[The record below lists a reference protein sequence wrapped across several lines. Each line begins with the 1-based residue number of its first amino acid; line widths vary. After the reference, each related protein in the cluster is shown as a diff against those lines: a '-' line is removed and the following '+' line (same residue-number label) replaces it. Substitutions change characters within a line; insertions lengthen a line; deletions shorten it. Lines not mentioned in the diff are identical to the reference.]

1 MFVSDYL
8 GYAGAAIVGGVGVAM
23 LVVARWLPD
32 WVRYGAM
39 SLLSVGIGCADMLYS
54 RLPDVE
60 TFAHDREWWCGELVD
75 ITENDHGSHLV
86 VRLDSITDRQRVDA
100 LVHVSFD
107 VVPDVVPGDV
117 VRFHADL
124 EAPRGDGIPDIP
136 DYGQLLAR
144 RGIVLTGFADDVAI
158 VGHRSSWR
166 DVAWRVRTGASSL
179 LLRSG
184 LSSSTCSFLMAVL
197 VGDDDWLT
205 QDTRDTFSTAGVAH
219 VLSLSGLHVGIIIM
233 MLTLV
238 LMPVGLLWD
247 WRLRCG
253 VIIVALWGYALLTG
267 MSASVTRAAL
277 MASMVCG
284 GIILQRPYVS
294 FNGMLMA
301 ALLILVVAPQQLFL
315 PGFQLSF
322 LAVGCILLLMPVVAK
337 LTRPLPRAMQ
347 WAVSTVAIS
356 VVAMLGTALL
366 ALYYFDIFPVYF
378 LLANVPIML
387 LLPLLMVGGVLL
399 MLFEAIGFDPQWLCA
414 GLDMMYGLIYGWAE
428 YVVTM
433 PMSAV
438 RGARVDGVVLALY
451 YAALGVGVAAVW
463 RRSSGWGVAF
473 SVCVLV
479 VAMAAKLTAKPA
491 DELLFIP
498 RSASTTTVVC
508 RTATGVEMYTS
519 APATVAESLRAEY
532 AVRYRTLI
540 ARSATGN
547 FALSAER
554 IVAVPKT
561 GERLVIV
568 ADNGIVQTPP
578 AGAVGADYALMC
590 RSYRGSWR
598 AVVDS
603 LRPHCLLLSA
613 DIPKRR
619 HLLLV
624 DSISTSTTSLI
635 SLRDTTFMLP

>member
-1 MFVSDYL
+1 MFVSDRL
-8 GYAGAAIVGGVGVAM
+8 GYVGAAVVGIAGVAL
-23 LVVARWLPD
+23 LVVAHRLPE
-32 WVRYGAM
+32 WVRSVAM
-39 SLLSVGIGCADMLYS
+39 TLLFVGIGGADMLYN

-60 TFAHDREWWCGELVD
+60 SFAHDREWWCGELLD

-86 VRLDSITDRQRVDA
+86 VRLDSINGARNVDV

-117 VRFHADL
+117 VRFRADF
-124 EAPRGDGIPDIP
+124 ASPHGDNIPDTP

-144 RGIVLTGFADDVAI
+144 RGIVLTGFANDVAH

-166 DVAWRVRTGASSL
+166 DVTWRARSGASSL
-179 LLRSG
+179 LLCSG
-184 LSSSTCSFLMAVL
+184 LSAQTCSFLMAVL
-197 VGDDDWLT
+197 VGDDDWLS
-205 QDTRDTFSTAGVAH
+205 QDTRDTFSAAGVAH

-238 LMPVGLLWD
+238 LMPIGLVWD

-253 VIIVALWGYALLTG
+253 VIIIALWGYALLTG

-301 ALLILVVAPQQLFL
+301 ALLILVVAPRQLLL

-322 LAVGCILLLMPVVAK
+322 LAVACILLLMPVVSS
-337 LTRPLPRAMQ
+337 LTRSLPRMVQ
-347 WAVSTVAIS
+347 WLVATIAIS

-366 ALYYFDIFPVYF
+366 ALYYFGIFPVYF

-399 MLFEAIGFDPQWLCA
+399 MLFESAGFDLLWLCTS
-414 GLDMMYGLIYGWAE
+414 LDMMYKVIYGWAE
-428 YVVTM
+428 YVIAM
-433 PMSAV
+433 PSSAV
-438 RGARVDGVVLALY
+438 RGAQVGGMVLALY
-451 YAALGVGVAAVW
+451 YATLGVGIAAVW
-463 RRSSGWGVAF
+463 RRSAGWGVAF

-479 VAMAAKLTAKPA
+479 VALTAKLTTEPTQQM
-491 DELLFIP
+491 LFIP
-498 RSASTTTVVC
+498 HNASTTTVIC
-508 RTATGVEMYTS
+508 RNATGVEMHTS

-532 AVRYRTLI
+532 AMRYRTFI
-540 ARSATGN
+540 ARSATGV
-547 FALSAER
+547 FRLSSSPIVIVPTTGKR
-554 IVAVPKT
+554 LLIVAN
-561 GERLVIV
+561 
-568 ADNGIVQTPP
+568 DSIVQTPP
-578 AGAVGADYALMC
+578 AEAVGADYALMC
-590 RSYRGSWR
+590 RSYRGGWR

-603 LRPHCLLLSA
+603 LHPHCLLISA

-624 DSISTSTTSLI
+624 DSISTSATPVI
-635 SLRDTTFMLP
+635 SLRDTTFTAP